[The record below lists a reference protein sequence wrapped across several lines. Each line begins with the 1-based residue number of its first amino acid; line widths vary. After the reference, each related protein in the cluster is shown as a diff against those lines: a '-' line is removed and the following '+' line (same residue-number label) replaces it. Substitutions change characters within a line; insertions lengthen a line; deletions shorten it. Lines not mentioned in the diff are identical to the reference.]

1 MFRVSFLGPFTRHEV
16 VVDGWSVPLLGA
28 QPCGEHDESVM
39 LRAGTRAVI
48 FLGEWYPLGM
58 PNRSSKRSRDI
69 NELAA
74 QIVNDATNEAEPVDP
89 YEGKDQPQSSLA
101 GAGGSREVGHAPQ
114 ASLPRKGLNSRGER
128 RISAGIPTS
137 HEHSRLPKFRRARL

>member
-1 MFRVSFLGPFTRHEV
+1 MVGEETRMFRVSFLGPFTRHEV

-28 QPCGEHDESVM
+28 QPCGELDESVM

-58 PNRSSKRSRDI
+58 LNRSSKRSRDI

-89 YEGKDQPQSSLA
+89 YEGKDPAAVEL
-101 GAGGSREVGHAPQ
+101 GRRGGLKGGRARA
-114 ASLPRKGLNSRGER
+114 ASLTPEESSEL
-128 RISAGIPTS
+128 A
-137 HEHSRLPKFRRARL
+137 RRAAHKRWNPN